1 MDDENSEEELAI
13 SRQEA
18 ETHQSNNMKDEDKE

>member
-1 MDDENSEEELAI
+1 MDDEDSEEELAI

-18 ETHQSNNMKDEDKE
+18 KTHQSDGMEDEDKE